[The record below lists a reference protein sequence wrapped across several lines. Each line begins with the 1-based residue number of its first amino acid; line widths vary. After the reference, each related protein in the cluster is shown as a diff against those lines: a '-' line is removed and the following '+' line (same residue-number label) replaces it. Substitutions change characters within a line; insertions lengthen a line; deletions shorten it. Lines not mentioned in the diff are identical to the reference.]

1 MVSWAYSDR
10 PATVWPDDED
20 EECVSEGTDPAGL
33 AVILSLASLT
43 PEYTLAKLTVQ
54 SEFPLVELGDDT
66 LRVGDDV

>member
-10 PATVWPDDED
+10 PARVWPDDDD

-43 PEYTLAKLTVQ
+43 SEYTLAKLTVQ
-54 SEFPLVELGDDT
+54 SESPLVELGDDT